1 MNNEQYTNET
11 NINSDVADVAAADAQ
26 KRVKRTKIIIISV
39 FAVMVL
45 IMILCFT
52 VPMLIERSGLD
63 GKQNSDTPKQYI
75 FYDPY
80 PEDFDIF
87 KYDEYM
93 KRGDRGFIYCNNNL
107 EEELT
112 DETVK
117 DKNPGVQV
125 MYKLIDAIKRGDEK
139 TYNSLLSSKIE
150 KKKSFTQQQV
160 YAIFVTQINTL
171 DVEAN
176 SYYFKVEY
184 KIRENNGSFRT
195 DIGSDMAKTQ
205 YFTVKLIG
213 GNYLIDSITE
223 SNNK

>member
-1 MNNEQYTNET
+1 MNNERNTNES
-11 NINSDVADVAAADAQ
+11 NIRSDAADTQ
-26 KRVKRTKIIIISV
+26 VRIKRTKIIIISV
-39 FAVMVL
+39 FAAMIL

-52 VPMLIERSGLD
+52 IPMLIERSGLD

-75 FYDPY
+75 FHDPY

-87 KYDEYM
+87 QYDEYM

-117 DKNPGVQV
+117 DKNQGVQV

-139 TYNSLLSSKIE
+139 TYNSLLSNKIE

-176 SYYFKVEY
+176 SFYFKVEY

-205 YFTVKLIG
+205 YFTVKQID

>member
-1 MNNEQYTNET
+1 MNNERKTNEA
-11 NINSDVADVAAADAQ
+11 NIEEGVNNIEADYGK
-26 KRVKRTKIIIISV
+26 KRVRRTKIIILSV
-39 FAVMVL
+39 FSAMVI

-52 VPMLIERSGLD
+52 LPTLIERSGLD

-80 PEDFDIF
+80 PENFDIF
-87 KYDEYM
+87 QYDEYM
-93 KRGDRGFIYCNNNL
+93 KRGDRGVIYRNNNL

-112 DETVK
+112 DKTVM
-117 DKNPGVQV
+117 DCNPGVQV
-125 MYKLIDAIKRGDEK
+125 MYKLIDAIKRGDED
-139 TYNSLLSSKIE
+139 TYNSLLSGKIE
-150 KKKSFTQQQV
+150 KKKPFTQQQV
-160 YAIFVTQINTL
+160 YAILVVQINTL
-171 DVEAN
+171 DVEEN

-205 YFTVKLIG
+205 YFTVKLID
-213 GNYLIDSITE
+213 GNYLVDSITE